1 MPRIFIPPGCING
14 DTAVLPESDARR
26 LLRVLRMGP
35 GDAVTLFDGATEYS
49 SRITSIGTKSAI
61 LEILESTVTASEPRL
76 EITLGQGLPKGEKLE
91 WVVQKAVELGVGT
104 VVPVVMDRSVKRP
117 DESGR
122 GVRHDRLARIA
133 TEAAQQSGRTR
144 VPEVAAQTGLAGF
157 LDIVADAG
165 LKLVFY
171 EGSKT
176 SSLREILHSANG
188 VKSVAVL
195 VGPEGGL
202 TGDEVML
209 AVSRG
214 FVAAGIGPRIL
225 RTETAGLAALSI
237 IQFELGDIG

>member
-1 MPRIFIPPGCING
+1 MPRIFIPPGCIKG
-14 DTAVLPESDARR
+14 DSATLPEPDARR

-35 GDAVTLFDGATEYS
+35 GDAVTLFDGAREYS

-61 LEILESTVTASEPRL
+61 LEILESTETASEPRL
-76 EITLGQGLPKGEKLE
+76 EVTLGQGLPKGERLE

-104 VVPVVMDRSVKRP
+104 IVPVVMDRSVKRP

-122 GVRHDRLARIA
+122 GVRHDRLTRIA

-176 SSLREILHSANG
+176 SSLREILHSAKG

-214 FVAAGIGPRIL
+214 FVAAGLGPRIL